1 AVVAV
6 LTFLGVLWAAY
17 TTGLALMGALALTM
31 AAIYG
36 QVTVNDM
43 VIARY
48 TADRWRGRI
57 YAVRYFLIFVSS
69 GAAVAAIAFL
79 HSRGGFALVLGATAV
94 LSIVF
99 SFRSAGV

>member
-1 AVVAV
+1 GGVAWWAPHCGFAIVAV
-6 LTFLGVLWAAY
+6 LAFVGVLWAAY
-17 TTGLALMGALALTM
+17 ATGVALMLAPALTM

-79 HSRGGFALVLGATAV
+79 HSRGRFALA
-94 LSIVF
+94 LS
-99 SFRSAGV
+99 A